1 MEEKKSFLMFYD
13 WEPLILMLSSQDA
26 GDLLKALY
34 AFEIRGEVP
43 EADELTPNA
52 WGLFN
57 YLSNLI
63 DENKKKWL
71 QKQSSGSLGGKKSAE
86 ARKNKAETKQKP
98 STDQAETKQDP
109 STDQAKAEE
118 IQPKDKDKVKD
129 KDKEKVK
136 EEQKEISPN
145 GDTKKRAFSLRDVD
159 GIIDEYL
166 IIRDREDIRKVIKEF
181 FAAKKQVKKT
191 ISETAVR
198 RNINKALDLADN
210 NPDQVK
216 ELFELA
222 LERGWQGIYEDN
234 SQSGIAKATRQKI
247 EGIDWMA
254 LYGQEDAQ

>member
-1 MEEKKSFLMFYD
+1 MANRKRKEPQVILYKSWLATFIALNRD
-13 WEPLILMLSSQDA
+13 LNGQILEAISRHVVLGEDIEVDRAIRPLVESMLSDIDTNMTLYSDKCDTNKRTADKREQDKRDTNVA
-26 GDLLKALY
+26 QTCNKRDTN
-34 AFEIRGEVP
+34 VSP
-43 EADELTPNA
+43 EAHV
-52 WGLFN
+52 
-57 YLSNLI
+57 I
-63 DENKKKWL
+63 
-71 QKQSSGSLGGKKSAE
+71 
-86 ARKNKAETKQKP
+86 
-98 STDQAETKQDP
+98 STSI
-109 STDQAKAEE
+109 STSTNTS
-118 IQPKDKDKVKD
+118 ISTNTS
-129 KDKEKVK
+129 
-136 EEQKEISPN
+136 KEISPN

-166 IIRDREDIRKVIKEF
+166 IIRDRDDIRKVIKEF
-181 FAAKKQVKKT
+181 FAAKKQAKKT

>member
-1 MEEKKSFLMFYD
+1 MNKDKATALIYHD
-13 WEPLILMLSSQDA
+13 WSSIVRGLPREQA
-26 GDLLKALY
+26 GDLFQGLY
-34 AFEIRGEVP
+34 ARWDGEDDNLPPTLKVVLDYFE
-43 EADELTPNA
+43 AK
-52 WGLFN
+52 
-57 YLSNLI
+57 I
-63 DENKKKWL
+63 DESNAKYTEAVKAR
-71 QKQSSGSLGGKKSAE
+71 AE
-86 ARKNKAETKQKP
+86 GRKR
-98 STDQAETKQDP
+98 QA
-109 STDQAKAEE
+109 
-118 IQPKDKDKVKD
+118 
-129 KDKEKVK
+129 
-136 EEQKEISPN
+136 EEQKALK
-145 GDTKKRAFSLRDVD
+145 DTSSDLNTLKDTSSDLKGLKRPDTDTVTDTVTDTDKKENVSNDTSKKRAFSLRDVD

>member
-13 WEPLILMLSSQDA
+13 WEPLILMLDSEDA

-34 AFEIRGEVP
+34 AFEIRGELP
-43 EADELTPNA
+43 EANELTPNA

-71 QKQSSGSLGGKKSAE
+71 QKQTSGSLGGKKSAE
-86 ARKNKAETKQKP
+86 ARKNKAETKQDP
-98 STDQAETKQDP
+98 SKNQAETKQDA
-109 STDQAKAEE
+109 STDQTETKE

-129 KDKEKVK
+129 KEKVK
-136 EEQKEISPN
+136 DESKEISPN
-145 GDTKKRAFSLRDVD
+145 GDTKKRTFSLRDVD

-181 FAAKKQVKKT
+181 FAAKKQAKKT

-247 EGIDWMA
+247 EGIDWMKE
-254 LYGQEDAQ
+254 YGQEGAL

>member
-1 MEEKKSFLMFYD
+1 MSNRKRKEPQVILYKSWLAMFLALSREQNGEIFEAIIHHVVCGQDIEVADTIKPLVKSILEEIDVNM
-13 WEPLILMLSSQDA
+13 
-26 GDLLKALY
+26 ALY
-34 AFEIRGEVP
+34 SEKCDINKKTADEREQHKRDTNVAQTCNERDTNVAP
-43 EADELTPNA
+43 EAHVINTNT
-52 WGLFN
+52 N
-57 YLSNLI
+57 
-63 DENKKKWL
+63 
-71 QKQSSGSLGGKKSAE
+71 
-86 ARKNKAETKQKP
+86 T
-98 STDQAETKQDP
+98 STSININT
-109 STDQAKAEE
+109 
-118 IQPKDKDKVKD
+118 
-129 KDKEKVK
+129 
-136 EEQKEISPN
+136 KEISPN

-166 IIRDREDIRKVIKEF
+166 IIRDRDDIRKVINEF
-181 FAAKKQVKKT
+181 VAAKKQAKKT

>member
-13 WEPLILMLSSQDA
+13 WEPLLQMLDREDV
-26 GDLLKALY
+26 GDLLMALY
-34 AFEIRGEVP
+34 AYEIRNEIP
-43 EADELTPNA
+43 EANELTPTA

-57 YLSNLI
+57 YLSNLF
-63 DENKKKWL
+63 DENKNKWL
-71 QKQSSGSLGGKKSAE
+71 QKQSSGSLGGKRSAE
-86 ARKNKAETKQKP
+86 ARKNKAQSKQDP
-98 STDQAETKQDP
+98 SKDQAEDKQDP
-109 STDQAKAEE
+109 STNQADPKE
-118 IQPKDKDKVKD
+118 IQPKDKVKDKVKVN
-129 KDKEKVK
+129 VK
-136 EEQKEISPN
+136 EEIEISPN

-181 FAAKKQVKKT
+181 FAAKKQAKKT

-198 RNINKALDLADN
+198 RNIKKALDLANN

-247 EGIDWMA
+247 EDIDWMA
-254 LYGQEDAQ
+254 LYGKEDAQ